1 MEIQKLGD
9 LSRWRVHNEKEA
21 IFFSDHKVRTIRL
34 DVRAAAAVHVYL
46 HTNADGVVVD
56 EFLTVLPSGLSAVEF
71 LGNGCSLV
79 LDSTGPVSYFSPEVE
94 AIWHEN
100 VEDET
105 FTTIANR
112 RERNPE
118 VELME
123 FLMNQNINNR
133 MAQMDAEFE
142 RRLALMEERNANANS
157 LENAGGSGGGV
168 HQRTPAKRAKQPD
181 AQAGAT
187 EPAGADQAG
196 ASRRG
201 SVEQPADVAG
211 SGKPDAVAKGEK
223 P

>member
-1 MEIQKLGD
+1 M
-9 LSRWRVHNEKEA
+9 
-21 IFFSDHKVRTIRL
+21 
-34 DVRAAAAVHVYL
+34 
-46 HTNADGVVVD
+46 VD
-56 EFLTVLPSGLSAVEF
+56 EFLTVLPAGLSAVEF

-112 RERNPE
+112 KERNPE
-118 VELME
+118 VEWME
-123 FLMNQNINNR
+123 FLMQQNINSR
-133 MAQMDAEFE
+133 MAAMDAEFE
-142 RRLALMEERNANANS
+142 RRMQALEERNANANS

-168 HQRTPAKRAKQPD
+168 HIGTTAKRAKQPD

-187 EPAGADQAG
+187 VPAEDGGEGRQSGA
-196 ASRRG
+196 RR
-201 SVEQPADVAG
+201 ELQQPADDVAG
-211 SGKPDAVAKGEK
+211 SGKPAPVAKGEK